1 MNDIIRELRL
11 AEDYP
16 HDITIFDRA
25 ANEVK
30 RLRGENERLAS
41 SGGKY
46 MAIAE
51 KRYAMYEAAVKRAE
65 KAEIELAESRRI
77 QNASYMDGVK
87 KAIYEIMKEA
97 DIPGSQEIR
106 ESGDTDDGMCAQAAE
121 RIKTIVDDSQRRAQ
135 AAEDAI
141 KKSCENCSFNTEP
154 CDSTDCVFYKFKE
167 LRDETD
173 TVLCRDCVYHY
184 EIPCPDGIETPDDHS
199 CRWGKRRL
207 PNGWREGGKPVD
219 LQAEEIKKQN
229 EKAWKKYTDD
239 ALRKSWAEAIPL
251 DRLMEIVDADL
262 QGRLIVLPNNGFI
275 AKAGETL
282 YLLDEGGII
291 EVMHCGAEIGP
302 DGKISATVIADD
314 NIFQYREPDAERD
327 LDPNDWCTNEKTIT
341 PEDIGKTV
349 FYTREHAERAQKG
362 DV

>member
-1 MNDIIRELRL
+1 MLNIEEIKQRQEAAKDIIDDMHRERL
-11 AEDYP
+11 EYHYECLALINSNQDIPALIAEV
-16 HDITIFDRA
+16 
-25 ANEVK
+25 E
-30 RLRGENERLAS
+30 RLRDENESLAS
-41 SGGKY
+41 NGGKY

-65 KAEIELAESRRI
+65 DAEIKLAES
-77 QNASYMDGVK
+77 ML
-87 KAIYEIMKEA
+87 
-97 DIPGSQEIR
+97 R
-106 ESGDTDDGMCAQAAE
+106 E
-121 RIKTIVDDSQRRAQ
+121 Q